1 MEPLGG
7 KLGFCRF
14 PGCARK
20 ASRPWAFELQ
30 PLRGK
35 NAGAAHVTTA
45 IQPFLGTLT
54 DCCAMK
60 VTDRVNLLV
69 TKLRL
74 VTPMRRSSASHR
86 RVSNDSILPRSRA
99 SQRVRY
105 QAELGNEM
113 CNPPCAAIS
122 KTLESM
128 PERCP
133 PAAAATHL
141 GIELP
146 ELLFQAATPD
156 YTNRRA

>member
-60 VTDRVNLLV
+60 VTDLVKRLV

-74 VTPMRRSSASHR
+74 VTPMPRSSASHR
-86 RVSNDSILPRSRA
+86 RVSNDSIFPPTTASPRIP
-99 SQRVRY
+99 Y
-105 QAELGNEM
+105 QPELANEM
-113 CNPPCAAIS
+113 CTPP
-122 KTLESM
+122 
-128 PERCP
+128 
-133 PAAAATHL
+133 
-141 GIELP
+141 
-146 ELLFQAATPD
+146 
-156 YTNRRA
+156 